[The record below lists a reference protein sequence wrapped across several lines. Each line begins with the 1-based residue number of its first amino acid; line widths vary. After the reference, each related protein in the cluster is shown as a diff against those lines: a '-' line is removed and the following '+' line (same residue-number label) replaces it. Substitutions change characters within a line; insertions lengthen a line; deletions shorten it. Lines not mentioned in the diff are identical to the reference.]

1 MNPSPESELESELI
15 CRCDFDES
23 ACKVMSKTC
32 GRPSPGFRPR
42 SEVEAASAKWEAAVL
57 PIVLKLA
64 NEANPKSPLSPKFD
78 HVGNKADNGEI
89 GSHPFPVSLLPPIL
103 RFIATEAANSERV
116 PVAITAAAAI
126 ATASAAI
133 GAGLAL
139 RSGANRLTHANLYM
153 IVAAKSGTGKGRA
166 FSLVARPLQQIE
178 RQRVERWRVGEK
190 PNLEARL
197 RVAKKSIEGH
207 EKKAEKAS
215 PFDRD
220 SIITGIEQLNRQIAT
235 LTTELKEPLWTVADV
250 TREALADALSRGNL
264 EALASLSPEARGVVD
279 VLGGRY
285 HEGRSDE
292 DIYLSAFSVE
302 SFTMHRIGRPATH
315 LTAPCLT
322 VFWMIQPDTLR
333 SMFSK
338 EAFTESGLLPRFIV
352 FDSKVEPQLI
362 PEQPYVMHPS
372 ASSEWQT
379 LLEDLTASFHE
390 RTDTAP
396 VEVLLS
402 PEAFDAF
409 RQYENQTIEDR
420 RTGGHLA
427 DISMYPARWA
437 EIALRIAL
445 VFHAADYG
453 SDASSVQ
460 LSFATACD
468 AMEVMTWFTREQMSI
483 LRVGRESKQQDL
495 LARVEGILRGTMGE
509 GMTLRDLEK
518 GHNVTRTQIESL
530 CFEYPEKLMINERKP
545 NGPGRP
551 ATVVKLTTQPK
562 PKA

>member
-1 MNPSPESELESELI
+1 VD
-15 CRCDFDES
+15 DF
-23 ACKVMSKTC
+23 
-32 GRPSPGFRPR
+32 G
-42 SEVEAASAKWEAAVL
+42 
-57 PIVLKLA
+57 
-64 NEANPKSPLSPKFD
+64 
-78 HVGNKADNGEI
+78 DNGE
-89 GSHPFPVSLLPPIL
+89 SVRHPFPVSLLPPIL
-103 RFIATEAANSERV
+103 QHIATEAANSERV

-139 RSGANRLTHANLYM
+139 KSGANRLTHANLYM

-178 RQRVERWRVGEK
+178 RQRVERWRAGEK

-197 RVAKKSIEGH
+197 RVAKKSIEGL
-207 EKKAEKAS
+207 EKRAEKAS

-250 TREALADALSRGNL
+250 TREALADALSRGNQ

-333 SMFSK
+333 AMFAK

-362 PEQPYVMHPS
+362 PEQPYIMHPS
-372 ASSEWQT
+372 ASIDWQT
-379 LLEDLTASFHE
+379 LLEKLTASFHE
-390 RTDTAP
+390 RTETAP

-402 PEAFDAF
+402 PEAAKVFWH
-409 RQYENQTIEDR
+409 YENQTIEDR
-420 RTGGHLA
+420 RSGGHLA
-427 DISMYPARWA
+427 DVSMYPARWA
-437 EIALRIAL
+437 EIAQRLAL
-445 VFHAADYG
+445 VFHAAEYG
-453 SDASSVQ
+453 SDASSVD
-460 LSFATACD
+460 LSESTACD
-468 AMEVMTWFTREQMSI
+468 AIEVFTWFIREQMAI
-483 LRVGRESKQQDL
+483 LRTGRESKQQDL
-495 LARVEGILRGTMGE
+495 LARVEGILRGSMAQE
-509 GMTLRDLEK
+509 MSLRDLEK
-518 GHNVTRTQIESL
+518 KHNVTRTQIESL
-530 CFEYPEKLMINERKP
+530 CCECPENLMITERKP

-551 ATVVKLTTQPK
+551 ATVVRLITQK
-562 PKA
+562 